1 MEAFIKYTSYIL
13 PENELSNEDFI
24 KLFPEWDAK
33 KIENKIGIKTRWV
46 AGENE
51 SSSDLAVAAIN
62 QLCEEYPIDKQHI
75 DFLIV
80 CTQSPDYF
88 LPATACVVQDKAQ
101 IGVHCGALDI
111 NQGCS
116 GYVYGLSLAKGLIA
130 AGIARNV
137 LLVTSEMYSKH
148 LHAVDKKTRSIFGDG
163 ASATLISTEGQYK
176 IGNFSLGTDG
186 SGAKNLIV
194 RNGAFKHPK
203 TADLESF
210 PNGNFLYM
218 DGPEIF
224 RFTNRAVPSLVQETL
239 NKNGETLG
247 SIDQYVFHQA
257 NTYMINS
264 LREKIGIPEEK
275 FIIDMKEYG
284 NTVSATIPIVLK
296 NLISQSENKD
306 KILLAGFGVGYSW
319 GGVVIYKECFKD
331 I

>member
-1 MEAFIKYTSYIL
+1 MDAFIKYISYIL
-13 PENELSNEDFI
+13 PEKELPNEEFI
-24 KLFPEWDAK
+24 KLFPEWNVE
-33 KIENKIGIKTRWV
+33 KIVNKVGIKTRRI
-46 AGENE
+46 ADENQ
-51 SSSDLAVAAIN
+51 SASDLAVEAIN
-62 QLCEEYPIDKQHI
+62 QLCKEYPIDKQHI
-75 DFLIV
+75 DFLII

-88 LPATACVVQDKAQ
+88 LPATACIVQDKAQ

-116 GYVYGLSLAKGLIA
+116 GYVYGLSLAKGLIV
-130 AGIARNV
+130 AGIAKNV
-137 LLVTSEMYSKH
+137 LLVTAEMYSKH
-148 LHAVDKKTRSIFGDG
+148 LHPTDKKNWSIFGDG
-163 ASATLISTEGQYK
+163 ASATLISTEGTYK

-210 PNGNFLYM
+210 PNDNFLYM

-224 RFTNRAVPSLVQETL
+224 RFTNRAVPYLVQETL
-239 NKNGETLG
+239 DKNDETLG

-275 FIIDMKEYG
+275 FIIDMKDYG
-284 NTVSATIPIVLK
+284 NTVSTTIPIVLK
-296 NLISQSENKD
+296 NLISKSENKE

-319 GGVVIYKECFKD
+319 GGTVIYKEN
-331 I
+331 